1 MHKAVLYK
9 TLAAILAAAGMLAGQ
24 PVAANAAES
33 VYSKLDFDTGCTWK
47 KPESEEEEQM
57 GGEAVCKGLEGYP
70 VYFAESD
77 LRQYTAYGPA
87 TDPFAFPTGFGQW
100 NSVNE
105 TIEWRLENGK
115 PFATI
120 HRWFIDNISPDTGAA
135 EEASRGQVLIIS
147 TVADPDAP
155 PAERV
160 SCVVGLVDALENR
173 DANVLAREVADDYA
187 NGFRCGV
194 DKPAFYGKRGIRS
207 GSPYALQD

>member
-1 MHKAVLYK
+1 MHKV
-9 TLAAILAAAGMLAGQ
+9 LAAAIGLAGIFAAC
-24 PVAANAAES
+24 PVAASAAES
-33 VYSKLDFDTGCTWK
+33 VYTKLDFDTGCAWK
-47 KPESEEEEQM
+47 EPESEEEAQM

-77 LRQYTAYGPA
+77 LRQHTAYGPA
-87 TDPFAFPTGFGQW
+87 ADPFAFPTGFGQW

-105 TIEWRLENGK
+105 TIEWRIEDGK

-120 HRWFIDNISPDTGAA
+120 HRWFIDNISPDTGAS

-194 DKPAFYGKRGIRS
+194 DRPAFHGKRGIRS